1 MGNPKFYLQKIGDKE
16 YKFILVN
23 PDGLILLTSKLY
35 SDRYSCEQGIEL
47 IRQNTKSDKVFVKSR
62 SPEGLFYYNFKL
74 PNNELLAVSEM
85 CAEKDELMDNIGEVK
100 KFASEAE
107 VAERQ

>member
-1 MGNPKFYLQKIGDKE
+1 MGKSKFYLQKIGEKE

-35 SDRYSCEQGIEL
+35 SDKYSCEHGIEL
-47 IRQNTKSDKVFVKSR
+47 LRQNTKSDRLFEKGR
-62 SPEGLFYYNFKL
+62 TPDGLYYYNFRL

-85 CAEKDELMDNIGEVK
+85 CAEKAELTENIDEVK
-100 KFASEAE
+100 KYAGEAE
-107 VAERQ
+107 MSER

>member
-1 MGNPKFYLQKIGDKE
+1 MGKSKFYLQKVGDKE

-47 IRQNTKSDKVFVKSR
+47 MRQNSKSDKVFEKGR
-62 SPEGLFYYNFKL
+62 TPEGFYYYNYKL

-85 CAEKDELMDNIGEVK
+85 CAEKAELTENIGEVK
-100 KFASEAE
+100 KFVMEAE
-107 VAERQ
+107 VFER